1 MNKLNDIITSA
12 KLPSVIKV
20 EANYPGHVDLDID
33 PEYRNNGDF
42 IVMTAEA
49 AELLMLQLETIIKQ
63 ARRMAEQQPLFKED

>member
-1 MNKLNDIITSA
+1 MNKLNDIITTA

-42 IVMTAEA
+42 IVFTAEA
-49 AELLMLQLETIIKQ
+49 AQLFMLQLGEVINQ